1 MSPGMA
7 LGTKGRT
14 VGRGWKDRM
23 AGDAV
28 NILKRKDERTRKPPA
43 SGSRFKVERA
53 LACGD
58 LTQGQY

>member
-1 MSPGMA
+1 
-7 LGTKGRT
+7 
-14 VGRGWKDRM
+14 M